1 MINSFYDESEIARK
15 FRKAFQRRHNPFG
28 SGMFDIWDSSCS
40 PEYMTSLYPNSKPI
54 IFAGDSFTWGEGLEL
69 YQDTD
74 KWIEARKKECYHFD
88 LHALTDVT
96 SIKFRQDNRF
106 AGLVSK
112 HYNTFQLVE
121 PNNGGHYS
129 SAMTHIRIMLE
140 HEYKPACI
148 ILQHNIFKRN
158 PYRFDF
164 ESKDEFSLK
173 TNFRAITEFEDL
185 FVTDDESYYK
195 LQRDRGISSLD
206 EYSVKEVIEHYS
218 EDDQIFYNLCL
229 KEMEAEIEEPLTQI
243 MKKYFTWEVNRI
255 QQGIETIVKQC
266 EEINKTIPIYF
277 IDNWYKKDSN
287 KMKKFSFIKDRIIPL
302 EDENGNLHSDWSTW
316 FKSLSEPMIRSSYPL
331 VLNDHPSLSAHKL
344 IAKSIIQFLDKKDIL
359 FRKDYI

>member
-1 MINSFYDESEIARK
+1 MGL
-15 FRKAFQRRHNPFG
+15 HTPFKG
-28 SGMFDIWDSSCS
+28 GMFDIWDTSY
-40 PEYMTSLYPNSKPI
+40 PLEHITSLYPASKPI

-69 YQDTD
+69 YQDKD
-74 KWIEARKKECYHFD
+74 KWIEARKKEAYHFD
-88 LHALTDVT
+88 IDVITDKP
-96 SIKFRQDNRF
+96 SIQFREDNRF

-112 HYNTFQLVE
+112 HYNTFQLVA
-121 PNNGGHYS
+121 PNNGGCYA
-129 SAMTHIRIMLE
+129 SAMNHIRAMLE
-140 HEYKPACI
+140 IGYKPACI

-158 PYRFDF
+158 PYRFDY
-164 ESKDEFSLK
+164 ESQDEFCQS
-173 TNFRAITEFEDL
+173 TNYRSITHFEDL

-206 EYSVKEVIEHYS
+206 EYSVKEVIEHHS
-218 EDDQIFYNLCL
+218 EKHQLFYNLCL
-229 KEMEAEIEEPLTQI
+229 KKMGATIEEPLTQI
-243 MKKYFTWEVNRI
+243 MEKYFTWETNRI
-255 QQGIETIVKQC
+255 AEGIEIIVKQC

-302 EDENGNLHSDWSTW
+302 EDENGNLHSDWRTW
-316 FKSLSEPMIRSSYPL
+316 FKSLSEPMIKSNYPL
-331 VLNDHPSLSAHKL
+331 ALNDHPSLGAHKL